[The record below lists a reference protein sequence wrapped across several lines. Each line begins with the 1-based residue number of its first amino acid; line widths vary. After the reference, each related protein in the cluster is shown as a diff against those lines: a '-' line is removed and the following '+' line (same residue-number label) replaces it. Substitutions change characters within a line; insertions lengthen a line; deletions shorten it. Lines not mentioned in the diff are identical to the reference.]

1 MNNTLDQ
8 PISMLKVDGGAC
20 ENNFLMQYQADL
32 LGIPIERPAI
42 KDITHIPHFQLAHW
56 IFKRDNRAFKSSN
69 QIIVSIS
76 QLDSQ

>member
-32 LGIPIERPAI
+32 LGILQNHANFG
-42 KDITHIPHFQLAHW
+42 T
-56 IFKRDNRAFKSSN
+56 
-69 QIIVSIS
+69 
-76 QLDSQ
+76 